1 MSNKLFCLGLAGV
14 SGMFKPIT
22 LAIVCLTVMP
32 IVQPS
37 QAMADNST
45 SHLSAVVGTA
55 EPLTNPPADL
65 LYAQIMRRSPES
77 IERERFRAQ
86 HRRGRRHLRRVR
98 NPNST
103 VEQRKAF
110 RRQLEWRRRYGD
122 LAPRRHRRLNG

>member
-22 LAIVCLTVMP
+22 LVIVCLTVMP

-45 SHLSAVVGTA
+45 LPLSAVVGTA

-77 IERERFRAQ
+77 IERERFREQ
-86 HRRGRRHLRRVR
+86 HRRGRRYLRRVR

-103 VEQRKAF
+103 IEQRRAF

-122 LAPRRHRRLNG
+122 LAPRRHRRFSG

>member
-37 QAMADNST
+37 QAADNST
-45 SHLSAVVGTA
+45 LHLSAVVGTA

-77 IERERFRAQ
+77 IERERFREQ

-103 VEQRKAF
+103 VEQREAF
-110 RRQLEWRRRYGD
+110 RRQLEWRRRHGD
-122 LAPRRHRRLNG
+122 LAPRHRR